1 MIDLKRILQVGM
13 TSNYG
18 GIEAFIMNVY
28 RNIDRKKYQ
37 FDFINMETKN
47 KEIAYSDE
55 IKKLGG
61 KIYKIPSR
69 RENYYENRKQL
80 KQILENNH
88 YDFVHNN
95 ILTWSYSEGISLPL
109 KYSSSKVIVHSH
121 NSYMNSKMYARRIM
135 NFINRRFNYRKDL
148 IRLACSK
155 EAGKWLFS
163 NKKYNIIPNGI
174 VTKEYRFDPKIRDKY
189 REKFGVKDKKVF
201 LNVGRLSHQKNHYFL
216 LKWFNEIYQ
225 EDKNSILFLVGDGE
239 LRDDLR
245 KEVKALNLTANVKF
259 LGIRKDVKNLM
270 FMSDLLLF
278 PSFYEGLPVVLVEA
292 QATGLPAL
300 ISNTITQ
307 EIDITPNIHR
317 IDISQ
322 SPKKYVSLALK
333 TIDEP
338 TSLTR
343 NKAYLKVKEAGYD
356 INNTVKMLEE
366 IYSK

>member
-1 MIDLKRILQVGM
+1 M
-13 TSNYG
+13 
-18 GIEAFIMNVY
+18 
-28 RNIDRKKYQ
+28 
-37 FDFINMETKN
+37 
-47 KEIAYSDE
+47 
-55 IKKLGG
+55 
-61 KIYKIPSR
+61 
-69 RENYYENRKQL
+69 
-80 KQILENNH
+80 
-88 YDFVHNN
+88 
-95 ILTWSYSEGISLPL
+95 
-109 KYSSSKVIVHSH
+109 
-121 NSYMNSKMYARRIM
+121 
-135 NFINRRFNYRKDL
+135 
-148 IRLACSK
+148 
-155 EAGKWLFS
+155 
-163 NKKYNIIPNGI
+163 
-174 VTKEYRFDPKIRDKY
+174 
-189 REKFGVKDKKVF
+189 
-201 LNVGRLSHQKNHYFL
+201 
-216 LKWFNEIYQ
+216 
-225 EDKNSILFLVGDGE
+225 GDGE

-322 SPKKYVSLALK
+322 SPKKYVSIALK
-333 TIDEP
+333 TINEP